1 MSYEH
6 FGWSDDPEVRAAQVA
21 AKMEADNKHDERQ
34 ARGEYAATKKR
45 ADRDAE
51 RALDKEE
58 AAQRHIVATRAS
70 DVRTARPKWLWR
82 DRVPLG
88 GLSLLAGKGDTS
100 KSTLFCQFAAWL
112 TTGEMKGEF
121 YGHPQTVLYVVNED
135 SLSLTVAPRLIAH
148 GADMDRVFFIRTATP
163 LIDGDAALMLPRDA
177 DALSHYITRS
187 GAVVT
192 FIDPLSANVSGRKND
207 QGDMRSTY
215 QIVNNIAESTG
226 TSVFGL
232 AHTRKAGAADVLE
245 AVIGS
250 SEQTNVARSV
260 LGLCMDKEEDGAR
273 ILSSEKLNVGDRL
286 ALQSLRFTVLSTNV
300 PTDDGHWSSQPQI
313 QWLAETT
320 DTVSDMMSD
329 SLYGDTGTDK
339 CAAWLS
345 QYVTQNGG
353 QVYSSD
359 ARDEGKKFSATM
371 LDRARK
377 KAGIKSKRTNETPS
391 RTIWYLREVDPL
403 T

>member
-1 MSYEH
+1 MTYDQPDKPYELLIEQ
-6 FGWSDDPEVRAAQVA
+6 DRA
-21 AKMEADNKHDERQ
+21 EEERQ
-34 ARGEYAATKKR
+34 RKVEWESDRERTRRESKR
-45 ADRDAE
+45 AVDAE
-51 RALDKEE
+51 EDASRK
-58 AAQRHIVATRAS
+58 IVATRAS
-70 DVRTARPKWLWR
+70 DVVTARPKWLWR

-121 YGHPQTVLYVVNED
+121 YGKPQTVLYVVNED

-148 GADMDRVFFIRTATP
+148 GADMDRIFFIRTATP
-163 LIDGDAALMLPRDA
+163 LVEGDSALMLPRDA
-177 DALSHYITRS
+177 DALKRYIASS

-215 QIVNNIAESTG
+215 QVVNNIAEETG
-226 TSVFGL
+226 TSIFGL
-232 AHTRKAGAADVLE
+232 AHTRKAGAADVVE

-250 SEQTNVARSV
+250 SEQTNVARAV
-260 LGLCMDKEEDGAR
+260 LGLVMDKEEDGAR
-273 ILSSEKLNVGDRL
+273 ILSNEKLNVGDKS
-286 ALQSLRFTVLSTNV
+286 ALSSLRFTVLSVNV
-300 PTDDGHWSSQPQI
+300 PTHDGHWSSQPQI

-320 DTVSDMMSD
+320 DTASDMLSD
-329 SLYGDTGTDK
+329 SLYGDTGADK
-339 CAAWLS
+339 CAAWLK

-359 ARDEGKKFSATM
+359 AREEGKKYSSTM

-391 RTIWYLREVDPL
+391 RTVWYLRDIDPL